1 MTTPTL
7 TRRGTT
13 GSPRAVVLMLHG
25 GKPTS
30 ARAVGGRSASW
41 QRMAALHRALAGPLA
56 EDQVAS
62 WLLRYRER
70 GWNGGVAP
78 VDDARWALAEI
89 RRTHPDIPVVL
100 LGHSM
105 GGRVAVHVADDHSV
119 VGVCAL
125 APWWEP
131 TDPVQTLRGRYVQ
144 AAHARRDRI
153 TSIRRTSA
161 YLARAQS
168 IGVDTRLVDMGRHG
182 HYLLTGIRDWNR
194 VALEGVLSALPQRS
208 SSESRE

>member
-1 MTTPTL
+1 MT
-7 TRRGTT
+7 
-13 GSPRAVVLMLHG
+13 
-25 GKPTS
+25 
-30 ARAVGGRSASW
+30 
-41 QRMAALHRALAGPLA
+41 ALHRALAGPLA
-56 EDQVAS
+56 EDGVTS
-62 WLLRYRER
+62 WLLRYRQR
-70 GWNGGVAP
+70 GWNGGGAP

-89 RRTHPDIPVVL
+89 RRTHGDIPVVL

-119 VGVCAL
+119 VGVSAL

-144 AAHARRDRI
+144 AAHGQRDRI
-153 TSIRRTSA
+153 TSLRRTAA
-161 YLARAQS
+161 YLGRAQS
-168 IGVDTRLVDMGRHG
+168 IGVDTRLVDMGQHG

-194 VALEGVLSALPQRS
+194 VALEGVTAALPERN